1 VAFVVLLAVLFCNM
15 VGLGAVFALLPDLQD
30 EYDLPTAG
38 LGLIGGASVL
48 MAVSAQLTLARF
60 ADRGHTVRML
70 RAGIISMIVGFA
82 WMAVATDLWAFV
94 ASRALTGLGAG
105 LFVPA
110 CRRVIVARDPAR
122 AGELLGRT
130 TAVEVA
136 GFVLGPPLAVG
147 IAAALGLQAPFALA
161 AVLLASVGLLLGS
174 IREPPLP
181 TTRSQRAIRPLLRD
195 PAVKAAL
202 LIGATVNLSVGAFE
216 PVMAKQLRDGGASN
230 GEIAFTLAMFGVPY
244 VFLTTFGG
252 RLADRYGPH
261 RVATFALAATV
272 PVVAALGFATT
283 VVAIC
288 VVGVVRSVI
297 DTISTPA
304 GITAMARSSPPEHL
318 AAGQGLYGA
327 VSYTMSGF
335 AAIAAAPLY
344 QLDGPRLLWLTL
356 SALMLV
362 CVVCIARLTRG
373 QTVTLAP
380 TGPEPA
386 IGA

>member
-1 VAFVVLLAVLFCNM
+1 MLTAV
-15 VGLGAVFALLPDLQD
+15 
-30 EYDLPTAG
+30 T
-38 LGLIGGASVL
+38 
-48 MAVSAQLTLARF
+48 AQLTLARF
-60 ADRGHTVRML
+60 ADRGHTIKML
-70 RAGIISMIVGFA
+70 RAGIVAMIVGFA
-82 WMAVATDLWAFV
+82 WMAVATELWQFV

-161 AVLLASVGLLLGS
+161 AVLLALVGLLLGS
-174 IREPPLP
+174 IREPQIA
-181 TTRSQRAIRPLLRD
+181 TTRSRGGFRLLVRD

-230 GEIAFTLAMFGVPY
+230 SEIAFTLAMFGVPY

-252 RLADRYGPH
+252 RLADRHGPH
-261 RVATFALAATV
+261 RTAVWALAATV

-288 VVGVVRSVI
+288 IVGVVRSMI

-304 GITAMARSSPPEHL
+304 GISACLLYTSP
-318 AAGQGLYGA
+318 
-327 VSYTMSGF
+327 S
-335 AAIAAAPLY
+335 
-344 QLDGPRLLWLTL
+344 PRD
-356 SALMLV
+356 S
-362 CVVCIARLTRG
+362 
-373 QTVTLAP
+373 
-380 TGPEPA
+380 
-386 IGA
+386 